1 MTFFQK
7 SFAVSALTF
16 LTILSGCGGSDDSS
30 TPVNIP
36 VCSNINDFTIT
47 QDHESLNIVV
57 TGNNDPLHYEI
68 SVIQVNEGAS
78 ADNGYIVPFT
88 DKQASFNKNTLNMW
102 PGNTYYVYV
111 RSACSDSFKSA
122 WTPAKTFVFQDYC
135 EGPENINT
143 TFTGGGYG
151 IGWDAVDSQTSH
163 YQVSYGPM
171 GTAAGSG
178 VLVQTSNTYIHP
190 GLNAGVTYD
199 FYVRSFCSGGTG
211 WSSWTGPFT
220 YFSEYDMNLC
230 NAPSNIIFTKPN
242 STSANFQWSYNG
254 ETNFE
259 YALVGGSQTINNAQI
274 YTGGLG
280 GWPTFTGLS
289 SFGQYTFYV
298 RAVCAN
304 GNRTAWTTRT
314 INM

>member
-1 MTFFQK
+1 MNFFQK

-16 LTILSGCGGSDDSS
+16 LTILSGCGGSDDSN

-36 VCSNINDFTIT
+36 VCNNVNDFTVT
-47 QDHESLNIVV
+47 QDQNFINITV
-57 TGNNDPLHYEI
+57 TGNNDPLHYEV
-68 SVIQVNEGAS
+68 SVIPTYAGTS
-78 ADNGYIVPFT
+78 ADNGNIVAFEE
-88 DKQASFNKNTLNMW
+88 KQARIDKNQLNMW
-102 PGNTYYVYV
+102 PGTTYYVYV

-122 WTPAKTFVFQDYC
+122 WTSAKTFTFQDYC
-135 EGPENINT
+135 EGPRDLEFT
-143 TFTGGGYG
+143 YTGGGYG
-151 IGWDAVDSQTSH
+151 LTWDAVDDQTSH
-163 YQVSYGPM
+163 YQVSYGPV
-171 GTAAGSG
+171 GTAAGAG
-178 VLVQTSNTYIHP
+178 VLVQTGSNYILP
-190 GLNAGVTYD
+190 GLSAGTTYD
-199 FYVRSFCSGGTG
+199 FYVRAYCSGGTG
-211 WSSWTGPFT
+211 WSSWVGPLT
-220 YFSEYDMNLC
+220 YFSESNLNLC
-230 NAPSNIIFTKPN
+230 SAPSNITYTKPN

-254 ETNFE
+254 ESSFE